1 MIGDWSIYY
10 GLLCSILLIDTWY
23 NSAHLIE
30 VPDRALLLPVGVC
43 AILPHVIDSR
53 ASGIHVEAV
62 RSSGVGQRRC
72 VAVATAFIHSYTT
85 ATATTTEQTVV
96 RIVRKCLLSIILKFE

>member
-1 MIGDWSIYY
+1 MVYCAVFY
-10 GLLCSILLIDTWY
+10 LRDTSY

-43 AILPHVIDSR
+43 AILPQVIDSR

-72 VAVATAFIHSYTT
+72 VAVAPAFIHSYTT
-85 ATATTTEQTVV
+85 ATATTEQTVV
-96 RIVRKCLLSIILKFE
+96 RIVKKCLLSIILKFE